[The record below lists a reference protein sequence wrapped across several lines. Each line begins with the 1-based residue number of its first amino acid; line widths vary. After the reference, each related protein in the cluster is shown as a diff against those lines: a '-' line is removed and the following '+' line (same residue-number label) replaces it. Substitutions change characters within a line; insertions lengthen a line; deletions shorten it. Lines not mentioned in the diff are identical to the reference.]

1 MSRRRR
7 RSDVL
12 TVIRR
17 ITSQRIVTK
26 RALKCQAR
34 TRKRSRSHEK
44 RRSEREF
51 F

>member
-12 TVIRR
+12 TVIRKVTLR
-17 ITSQRIVTK
+17 RIVTK
-26 RALKCQAR
+26 RALRHQVRMRKKSKSHEE
-34 TRKRSRSHEK
+34 KRSEK
-44 RRSEREF
+44 EF